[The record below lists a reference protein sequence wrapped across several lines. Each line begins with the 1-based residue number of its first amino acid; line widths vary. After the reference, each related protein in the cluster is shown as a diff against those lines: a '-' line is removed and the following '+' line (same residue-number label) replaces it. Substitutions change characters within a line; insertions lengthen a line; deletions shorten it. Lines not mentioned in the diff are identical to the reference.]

1 MNWSLSQFN
10 LICYGSSDSEIF
22 LNKSGIASF
31 PRERLFEYTSKVL
44 ENCYQD
50 DLTKLAGLPTLV
62 VAEADPKGK
71 PRTPAFFSRIYE
83 IREVRKEIRF
93 RFQHLCRQFSS
104 EEVFSCGHF
113 DIRGTEYYRT
123 HWAVKE
129 GNVLEG
135 LFSLLENQ
143 SGKGAPKFF
152 NVEKW
157 PPSVLDHIAV
167 MMPFEEKF
175 NMVYEAIKAAC
186 DELFF
191 VEARRVDEI
200 YGPTKIVDDI
210 FTTIIQSRVVISDLT
225 GRNPNVLYETG
236 LAHACNCEV
245 ILIVQNDQDVPFDL
259 RQFRFIKYLPNKE
272 GMEKLRKDIKKSIQS
287 IDNVL

>member
-22 LNKSGIASF
+22 LNKSGKANF

-44 ENCYQD
+44 KNCYQD
-50 DLTKLAGLPTLV
+50 DLTRLAGLPTLV
-62 VAEADPKGK
+62 VAEADPKYRR
-71 PRTPAFFSRIYE
+71 RTPAFFSRINQ
-83 IREVRKEIRF
+83 IREVGNDIRF
-93 RFQHLCRQFSS
+93 SFHHLYGHFSS
-104 EEVFSCGHF
+104 EEVFSCGNF
-113 DIRGTEYYRT
+113 DIDSRWTEYRRT

-129 GNVLEG
+129 GNVFEG
-135 LFSLLENQ
+135 LLSLLEKQ

-152 NVEKW
+152 NVKKW
-157 PPSVLDHIAV
+157 PLPVLDHIAV

-200 YGPTKIVDDI
+200 YEPTKIVDDI
-210 FTTIIQSRVVISDLT
+210 FTTIIQGRMVISDLT

-236 LAHACNCEV
+236 LAHA
-245 ILIVQNDQDVPFDL
+245 
-259 RQFRFIKYLPNKE
+259 
-272 GMEKLRKDIKKSIQS
+272 
-287 IDNVL
+287 